1 MHACPKCQREF
12 DDNRT
17 TCPDDGAILVPDE
30 LSEFD
35 RDLQRGDL
43 VGEYVI
49 EGKIGS
55 GTFGSVYRAIQPL
68 IGKQVAIKILGHRYS
83 GDPTVVSRFIAEAR
97 AVNQIRHKNIID
109 IFSFGQLPDGRH
121 FHMMELLTG
130 TTLDLHLRER
140 GRLALAEVILILRPL
155 ARALDAAH
163 AAGIAHRDLKPANI
177 FLARDDDGMPFPK
190 LLDFGIA
197 KLLSDDLPRQH
208 TTGTGV
214 AVGTPD
220 YMSPEQCQG
229 PEVDHR
235 TDIYAFGVMT
245 YQLLTGRLPFVGDN
259 VVDVLV
265 KQMTAFADPPSRI
278 CRDLPSSIDAP
289 IMWMIEKDKEKR
301 PPDLAAALG
310 ALEAAANASG
320 FQLPPHSASSGELLP
335 VGPIPSRL
343 EAGAMLADPAFS
355 ATLPAELRHSVDRVR
370 APNPARPWWIAAVIA
385 GVLGGGLLALALS
398 ERGAQVAAPIPVV
411 DPVPVATVQKVSEAP
426 AAMVTIEIKGLEGA
440 KVAGP
445 GGLILGTVP
454 VSLSLPRG
462 ETPVAL
468 EISAPDHETLSLS
481 VAPNQDRVILA
492 ELVKQPSTKKAAKKK
507 KALHKKKAGLNDIE
521 SFE

>member
-1 MHACPKCQREF
+1 MDHDDEIERE
-12 DDNRT
+12 
-17 TCPDDGAILVPDE
+17 LV
-30 LSEFD
+30 
-35 RDLQRGDL
+35 RGEV
-43 VGEYVI
+43 VGEYVV

-68 IGKQVAIKILGHRYS
+68 IGKQVAIKILAQRYS

-121 FHMMELLTG
+121 FHMMELLAG
-130 TTLDLHLRER
+130 STLDLHLRER

-197 KLLSDDLPRQH
+197 KLLSNEVPRQH

-229 PEVDHR
+229 PDVDHR
-235 TDIYAFGVMT
+235 TDVYAFGVMT
-245 YQLLTGRLPFVGDN
+245 YQLLTGRLPFIGDN
-259 VVDVLV
+259 VVEVLV
-265 KQMTAFADPPSRI
+265 KQMTAQADPPSAV
-278 CRDLPSSIDAP
+278 CRDLPSAIDLP
-289 IMWMIEKDKEKR
+289 IMWMMEKDKENR
-301 PPDLAAALG
+301 PASLAVAIAAL
-310 ALEAAANASG
+310 ESAANASG
-320 FQLPPHSASSGELLP
+320 FHIPPHSSSSGDLLLSRAAP
-335 VGPIPSRL
+335 GLVASPS
-343 EAGAMLADPAFS
+343 MLADPALS
-355 ATLPAELRHSVDRVR
+355 ATLPTELKHSVERVVK
-370 APNPARPWWIAAVIA
+370 PAKKPWWIGAVVA
-385 GVLGGGLLALALS
+385 GVLGGGLLAFAL
-398 ERGAQVAAPIPVV
+398 RTTAADVPVPV
-411 DPVPVATVQKVSEAP
+411 RDPVPKISGREVSVQAIKDEVVPPANVTVAVRGT
-426 AAMVTIEIKGLEGA
+426 EGA
-440 KVAGP
+440 KVLGP

-454 VSLSLPRG
+454 ASLSLARA
-462 ETPVAL
+462 ETALRL
-468 EISAPDHETLSLS
+468 EISAPGHEPQVLTVVPSE
-481 VAPNQDRVILA
+481 DRVILA
-492 ELVKQPSTKKAAKKK
+492 ELVKSEPKKKAAKKPTS
-507 KALHKKKAGLNDIE
+507 KKKRAGLDDIE